1 METNNNNNNNN
12 ENENNEKEFIS
23 IDSLFTELI
32 EIEGENIYNIKKTD
46 FINYFI
52 YQKDMIINQDKFY
65 EIISNLISNDKN
77 NIAILLLNSYIVN
90 YYLRDISNNKE
101 NKTKVLDLYN
111 KLPKDKKLLFYNKEI
126 EITEILNLLKEEK
139 EIKNVYLKLKDL
151 SNENQKYFPEK
162 KPETKIPEIIEDKFD
177 IFSWDP
183 SEIAKQLTII
193 TQYLFKKIECYELN
207 SSKWSKESKEINS
220 PNIVKLINRF
230 NNLSLWICEEIL
242 SYDHAKIR
250 SKIIEKL
257 ILICEEL
264 KEINNFNDCFNII
277 TAINNLSIKR
287 LNKTWNK
294 INEDYKEKL
303 KNLSSF
309 CSVMKNFEYLRKG
322 VIDYLNNE
330 KKYGL
335 VPYLGIFLKD
345 LSFDDEK
352 KKYLNEEGL
361 INIKKIIQC
370 GKIINDLKECQIY
383 SYNFYPIYSLRFFCE
398 LSPLNEEKITQL
410 SEDIEPKFNKK
421 KIEEKRNTTTEF
433 EFGKNKIGMNGIF
446 GEYICEVSDYETK
459 NFTLKE
465 KMEFFRNNNIVI

>member
-1 METNNNNNNNN
+1 MDSNNNNN
-12 ENENNEKEFIS
+12 ENENIEKEFIS
-23 IDSLFTELI
+23 IDELI
-32 EIEGENIYNIKKTD
+32 SELTKIESENFYNIKKTD
-46 FINYFI
+46 FIKYFI
-52 YQKDMIINQDKFY
+52 YQKDMIVTQDKFY
-65 EIISNLISNDKN
+65 EIISNLILNNKT
-77 NIAILLLNSYIVN
+77 NIAILLLNSYLVN
-90 YYLRDISNNKE
+90 YYLRDISKNKE
-101 NKTKVLDLYN
+101 NKTKLLNLYN
-111 KLPKDKKLLFYNKEI
+111 ELPKEKKLLFYNTEI
-126 EITEILNLLKEEK
+126 ELSEIINLLKEEK
-139 EIKNVYLKLKDL
+139 EIKNVYLKLKEL
-151 SNENQKYFPEK
+151 CNENQKYFPEK
-162 KPETKIPEIIEDKFD
+162 KQETKIPKIIEEKFD
-177 IFSWDP
+177 IFSWEA
-183 SEIAKQLTII
+183 SEIAKQITII
-193 TQYLFKKIECYELN
+193 TQYFFKKIECYELN
-207 SSKWSKESKEINS
+207 NSKWSKESKEINS

-230 NNLSLWICEEIL
+230 NNFSLWICEEIL

-250 SKIIEKL
+250 SKVIEKL

-294 INEDYKEKL
+294 VNEDYKEKL

-309 CSVMKNFEYLRKG
+309 CSVMKNFEHLRKG

-335 VPYLGIFLKD
+335 MPYLGIFLKD

-361 INIKKIIQC
+361 INIKKVIYC

-398 LSPLNEEKITQL
+398 LNPLNEEKITLL

-421 KIEEKRNTTTEF
+421 KIEEKRITTTEV
-433 EFGKNKIGMNGIF
+433 EFRKKNIGMNGIF
-446 GEYICEVSDYETK
+446 GEYISEVSDYETK

-465 KMEFFRNNNIVI
+465 KMEFFRNNNILI